1 MLLHCNNE
9 VAMLEKRLT
18 KVGNSWAVVLDK
30 PLMDLAGLSPDHP
43 VEIRSNGHGLVITAS
58 GGDRD
63 PAFLEAKARVT
74 ARHQEL
80 FRRLA
85 R

>member
-1 MLLHCNNE
+1 
-9 VAMLEKRLT
+9 MLEKRLT
-18 KVGNSWAVVLDK
+18 KVGNSWAIVLDK
-30 PLMDLAGLSPDHP
+30 PLMDLAGLSPDQP

-58 GGDRD
+58 GGEKDQ
-63 PAFLEAKARVT
+63 AFLEAKARVS

>member
-1 MLLHCNNE
+1 MLLHCTNE
-9 VAMLEKRLT
+9 VTMLEKRLT

-30 PLMDLAGLSPDHP
+30 PLMDLAGLSPDQP

-58 GGDRD
+58 GGDQD
-63 PAFLEAKARVT
+63 PAFLEAKARVST
-74 ARHQEL
+74 RHQEL

>member
-1 MLLHCNNE
+1 
-9 VAMLEKRLT
+9 MLEKRLT

-30 PLMDLAGLSPDHP
+30 PLMDLAGLSPDQP
-43 VEIRSNGHGLVITAS
+43 VVIRSNGHGLVITAS
-58 GGDRD
+58 GGDQD
-63 PAFLEAKARVT
+63 PAFLEAKARVSS
-74 ARHQEL
+74 RHQEL

>member
-1 MLLHCNNE
+1 
-9 VAMLEKRLT
+9 MLEKKLT
-18 KVGNSWAVVLDK
+18 KVGNSWALVLDK
-30 PLMDLAGLSPDHP
+30 PLLDLAGLSPDQP
-43 VEIRSNGHGLVITAS
+43 VEIRSNGNGLVITTS

-63 PAFLEAKARVT
+63 AAFLEAKAKILD
-74 ARHQEL
+74 RHKEL

>member
-1 MLLHCNNE
+1 
-9 VAMLEKRLT
+9 MLEKRLT
-18 KVGNSWAVVLDK
+18 KVGNSWALVLDK
-30 PLMDLAGLSPDHP
+30 PLMDLAGLTPDLP
-43 VEIRSNGHGLVITAS
+43 VEIRSNGNGLVITPS

-63 PAFLEAKARVT
+63 SAFIAAKERVL
-74 ARHQEL
+74 ASHQEL

>member
-9 VAMLEKRLT
+9 VIMLEKRLT

-30 PLMDLAGLSPDHP
+30 PLMDLAGLSPDQP

-58 GGDRD
+58 GGDQD
-63 PAFLEAKARVT
+63 PAFLEAKARVS

>member
-1 MLLHCNNE
+1 
-9 VAMLEKRLT
+9 MLEKRLT
-18 KVGNSWAVVLDK
+18 KVGNSWALVLDK
-30 PLMDLAGLSPDHP
+30 PLMDLAGLSPDQP
-43 VEIRSNGHGLVITAS
+43 VEIRSNGNGLVITTA

-63 PAFLEAKARVT
+63 SAFLEAKAKVL
-74 ARHQEL
+74 ARHEEL

>member
-1 MLLHCNNE
+1 
-9 VAMLEKRLT
+9 MLEKRLT
-18 KVGNSWAVVLDK
+18 KVGNSWALVLDK
-30 PLMDLAGLSPDHP
+30 PLMELAGLSPDQP
-43 VEIRSNGHGLVITAS
+43 VEIRSNGNGLVISAS
-58 GGDRD
+58 GGEQD
-63 PAFLEAKARVT
+63 PAFLDAKGQVM